1 VKTRAWIV
9 LADSASARLYEMEG
23 LHGNWTLVG
32 ELAHP
37 RSRALQQW
45 ELDGHGPARVKQ
57 TRGELEK
64 FSVELAKALEHGL
77 ARRAYE
83 QLVLVA
89 PSAFLGILRE
99 KLSPRV
105 LARIANVVERDYLHM
120 DERKARQ
127 RLEEQL
133 QAH

>member
-9 LADSASARLYEMEG
+9 LADSASARLYETDG
-23 LHGNWTLVG
+23 LHGTWKLVG

-37 RSRALQQW
+37 GTRAPEEKLGAG
-45 ELDGHGPARVKQ
+45 EPARAK
-57 TRGELEK
+57 GELEK
-64 FSVELAKALEHGL
+64 FAIELAKTLEHGL
-77 ARRAYE
+77 AKQAYE
-83 QLVLVA
+83 QLVLVI
-89 PSAFLGILRE
+89 PSAFLGVLRE
-99 KLSPRV
+99 KLSDRV

-120 DERKARQ
+120 DEQKARQ

>member
-23 LHGNWTLVG
+23 LHGDWKLVG

-37 RSRALQQW
+37 ASGAPEW
-45 ELDGHGPARVKQ
+45 ELGTDKHARVKQ
-57 TRGELEK
+57 SRRDLEK
-64 FSVELAKALEHGL
+64 FSIELAKTLEHGL
-77 ARRAYE
+77 AKRAYE
-83 QLVLVA
+83 QLVLVV
-89 PSAFLGILRE
+89 PSTFLGVLRE
-99 KLSPRV
+99 KLSDRV